1 MPRNRSNKPWK
12 AYGRYGSIGIELVL
26 SILLGYYGGHW
37 LDGKVGGDKG
47 YITAAGFLIGVYA
60 GFRSLFAVAKKMQRD
75 IEEEEMKERGE
86 DPWKRPG
93 PDTTSRASQKPH
105 DEHDDHDP

>member
-1 MPRNRSNKPWK
+1 MPRKSSSKPWK

-26 SILLGYYGGHW
+26 SIILGYYGGHW
-37 LDGKVGGDKG
+37 LDQKFFGDKG
-47 YITAAGFLIGVYA
+47 YVTGIGFLIGVYA

-86 DPWKRPG
+86 DPWKRKS
-93 PDTTSRASQKPH
+93 PDTNSRAN
-105 DEHDDHDP
+105 DDDHDK